1 MTQGRAGSAYN
12 AFKTVHFQRN
22 KIKRRYLERAHI
34 KGRTDVIRRQIG
46 NNINILLSFCCAVEQ
61 GMLFSLKRGV
71 KFGGVRST
79 CVTKFF

>member
-1 MTQGRAGSAYN
+1 M
-12 AFKTVHFQRN
+12 
-22 KIKRRYLERAHI
+22 KRRYLERAHI

-61 GMLFSLKRGV
+61 GNRVCVLSLKRGV
-71 KFGGVRST
+71 NFGGVRST